1 MEQKHRGLVYLFLL
15 LFIGCVDINSDGDF
29 RSRVFTSTNGEN
41 IYINTLNWGVTYDKQ
56 FTVLTK
62 DPNELRK
69 REDSLF
75 AIKGLEPFVY
85 RFENDTLQIISLEK
99 INIHETFQTIK
110 IKFSVLGN
118 IEYGR
123 IQDSIRQ
130 GRSKYRLLSNY

>member
-85 RFENDTLQIISLEK
+85 RF
-99 INIHETFQTIK
+99 
-110 IKFSVLGN
+110 
-118 IEYGR
+118 
-123 IQDSIRQ
+123 
-130 GRSKYRLLSNY
+130 